1 MADTKKPVIIKLHPD
16 RKDYIRAENE
26 FFRAIG
32 LCVNTWSFVDR
43 ELYRIF
49 RFGLHRFG
57 LVASSK
63 AASIL
68 YYKQTTLDRH
78 IQMADDIL
86 EHVLRNH
93 EYQSEWRPLQKKIRS
108 AALTRNIIVHHPA
121 LRTHTSKGGKAVY
134 LYSIHIEPY
143 EQLLNKQ
150 YPGLK
155 GKLALEI
162 TDLKHHA
169 VEVEG
174 LAKELQAFLKGI
186 IRAHQG
192 SS

>member
-1 MADTKKPVIIKLHPD
+1 MVDAKKPVIIKLHPD

-26 FFRAIG
+26 FLRAIG

-49 RFGLHRFG
+49 RFGLHQFG
-57 LVASSK
+57 IAAASK
-63 AASIL
+63 VASIL

-78 IQMADDIL
+78 IQMVDDMI
-86 EHVLRNH
+86 EHVLSTD
-93 EYQSEWRPLQKKIRS
+93 EYQNEWRPLQKEIRS

-143 EQLLNKQ
+143 ERLLNKQ

-169 VEVEG
+169 VEVGG
-174 LAKELQAFLKGI
+174 LTTELQAFLKGI
-186 IRAHQG
+186 IRAHQR
-192 SS
+192 SP